1 MNVQFRSSFA
11 KDLRAIKDK
20 GLLKRVK
27 EAIEQVEKAPSLQ
40 ALTNIKRLK
49 GGGNYYRIRIGDYR
63 LGIVVE
69 GDVATFV
76 RCLDRKQIYR
86 YFP

>member
-1 MNVQFRSSFA
+1 M
-11 KDLRAIKDK
+11 
-20 GLLKRVK
+20 LKRVK
-27 EAIEQVEKAPSLQ
+27 ETIEQVEKAQSLQ

-63 LGIVVE
+63 LGLVVE